1 MKRAV
6 LGFFELCIHVL
17 VYAFVLF
24 LVYRAALFAYDFSY
38 QVFGDPAMS
47 KYNTQTTTIVVKEG
61 EAAADIASDLK
72 EAGLIKYELA
82 FNIRVRLAEVGD
94 KIMPGTFELSPS
106 MTAEEI
112 IEKLTTEGDIKQEG
126 GGISR

>member
-1 MKRAV
+1 
-6 LGFFELCIHVL
+6 
-17 VYAFVLF
+17 
-24 LVYRAALFAYDFSY
+24 
-38 QVFGDPAMS
+38 MS